1 MKIGLIIAIEREM
14 MAFLKFGGE
23 VTTKRVGGRDIYST
37 KMFGHE
43 VSAVM
48 SGYGEIDAAASTQ
61 LLILETGC
69 DIIMNFGVTGA
80 LIPELGV
87 EDLFVVSR
95 VLNYDFDI
103 SPIDPVEKY
112 QYLEYPD
119 IYIPVDGE
127 LVEKATTIMP
137 KLKKVTVASG
147 GRFIEKK
154 EDKDALAALGCQI
167 CDMEAAAIARI
178 CLTNGIKCLSIKCI
192 SDTYAGDGGDFN
204 QNVIKS
210 AEVAFDVLKEIIKAF

>member
-1 MKIGLIIAIEREM
+1 MKIGLIIAIERELK
-14 MAFLKFGGE
+14 AFLENGGE
-23 VTTKRVGGRDIYST
+23 ITTKQVGGRTIFST
-37 KMFGHE
+37 EMFGHE
-43 VSAVM
+43 VSAVL

-69 DIIMNFGVTGA
+69 DLVMNFGVTGA
-80 LIPELGV
+80 LIPELKV

-103 SPIDPVEKY
+103 SPIDPVKKY

-119 IYIPVDGE
+119 EFIPLNGE
-127 LVEKATTIMP
+127 MVEKAIGIMP
-137 KLKKVTVASG
+137 QLKKVTVASG

-154 EDKDALAALGCQI
+154 EDKDALAALDCQI
-167 CDMEAAAIARI
+167 CDMEIAAIARI
-178 CLTNGIKCLSIKCI
+178 CLTNGVRCLSIKCI

-204 QNVIKS
+204 QNVIRS
-210 AEVAFDVLKEIIKAF
+210 AEVAFGVLKEIIKAL